1 MLWKRMSMMLDKF
14 VFVKPILVRYFP
26 AGMNDLIL
34 PDEPFAGYI
43 FDCDGTIADTMPLH
57 FDAWD
62 RAMRELGGIF
72 PEDLFYAWGGKPAL
86 QIVGELNEMYNLKLD
101 PEQTVEIK
109 ERYYHDLIPKVLPIE
124 PVVRLVKQFHGTAPM
139 AVASGGY
146 REIVIATLRALEL
159 DGFFDAIVGA
169 EDVLRGKPHPD
180 PFLEA
185 ARRLGVEPRD
195 CLVFEDSPLGM
206 EAAQR
211 AGMLAVLVPSPRQVN
226 LPVAK

>member
-1 MLWKRMSMMLDKF
+1 
-14 VFVKPILVRYFP
+14 
-26 AGMNDLIL
+26 
-34 PDEPFAGYI
+34 
-43 FDCDGTIADTMPLH
+43 
-57 FDAWD
+57 
-62 RAMRELGGIF
+62 
-72 PEDLFYAWGGKPAL
+72 
-86 QIVGELNEMYNLKLD
+86 
-101 PEQTVEIK
+101 
-109 ERYYHDLIPKVLPIE
+109 
-124 PVVRLVKQFHGTAPM
+124 M

-159 DGFFDAIVGA
+159 DGFFDVVVGA

-185 ARRLGVEPRD
+185 ARRLGVEPGN

-226 LPVAK
+226 PAVAK

>member
-1 MLWKRMSMMLDKF
+1 MK
-14 VFVKPILVRYFP
+14 
-26 AGMNDLIL
+26 DLLL
-34 PDEPFAGYI
+34 PDQRFAGYI

-57 FDAWD
+57 FQAWD

-72 PEDLFYAWGGKPAL
+72 PEDLFYAWGGKPTL
-86 QIVGELNEMYNLKLD
+86 QVVDELNVMYNLSLD
-101 PEQTVEIK
+101 PEQTVDIK
-109 ERYYHDLIPKVLPIE
+109 ERYYHDLIPQVLPIE
-124 PVVRLVKQFHGTAPM
+124 PVVRLVKQFHGSAPM

-146 REIVIATLRALEL
+146 REVVIATLRALDLMEY
-159 DGFFDAIVGA
+159 FDVIVGA
-169 EDVLRGKPHPD
+169 EDVERGKPHPD

-185 ARRLGVEPRD
+185 ARRLNVEPSL

-226 LPVAK
+226 PVES

>member
-1 MLWKRMSMMLDKF
+1 MT
-14 VFVKPILVRYFP
+14 
-26 AGMNDLIL
+26 DLLL
-34 PDEPFAGYI
+34 PDHPFAGYI

-57 FDAWD
+57 FQAWD

-72 PEDLFYAWGGKPAL
+72 PEELFYSWGGKPTL
-86 QIVGELNEMYNLKLD
+86 QIVRELNAMYNLSMD

-109 ERYYHDLIPKVLPIE
+109 ERYYHDLIPQVLPIE

-146 REIVIATLRALEL
+146 REIVIATLRALDLLE
-159 DGFFDAIVGA
+159 FFDVIVGA
-169 EDVLRGKPHPD
+169 EDVERGKPHPD

-185 ARRLGVEPRD
+185 ARRLNVEPSQ

-226 LPVAK
+226 PVDQ

>member
-1 MLWKRMSMMLDKF
+1 MT
-14 VFVKPILVRYFP
+14 
-26 AGMNDLIL
+26 DLLL
-34 PDEPFAGYI
+34 PDQPFAGYI

-57 FDAWD
+57 FQAWD

-72 PEDLFYAWGGKPAL
+72 PEDLFYSWGGKPTL
-86 QIVGELNEMYNLKLD
+86 QIVGELNAMYNLSLD

-109 ERYYHDLIPKVLPIE
+109 ERYYHDLIPQVLPIE
-124 PVVRLVKQFHGTAPM
+124 PVVRLVKQFHGSAPM

-146 REIVIATLRALEL
+146 REIVIATLRALDLLE
-159 DGFFDAIVGA
+159 FFDAIVGA
-169 EDVLRGKPHPD
+169 EDVERGKPHPD

-185 ARRLGVEPRD
+185 ARRLNVEPSQ

-226 LPVAK
+226 PDDQ